1 MKIIRTAREA
11 IYVTVTDDLKD
22 KGESVVKAIG
32 LAEEERRRRLEL
44 LQIEESKLKEERS
57 INIKAAMEAMEEE
70 KRRRITEEV
79 QTALTEEN
87 RRKSSRMSAAELTEI
102 ERVSRLDMSEDDIV
116 LTKKRA
122 SILASAV
129 VTSPRGRLMSGG
141 GDDIVVEGDLKV
153 EEVETAGQVL
163 VDANTSLPESNSS
176 TSATTSSG
184 EIVEEAKDGDAKE
197 LVLL

>member
-1 MKIIRTAREA
+1 MKIIRAAREA
-11 IYVTVTDDLKD
+11 IYVTVTDDSKD

-70 KRRRITEEV
+70 QRRRITEEV

-129 VTSPRGRLMSGG
+129 AASPRGRLMSGG

-163 VDANTSLPESNSS
+163 VDTNTSLPESNSS

-197 LVLL
+197 LVL